1 MKKPVIASLDTKER
15 QELIEHIHK
24 SSLANDDKEVV
35 VEALNFYNDLL
46 EKLKSSK
53 ISINQLK
60 QMLVGFK
67 ADNIK
72 KLLQIHYKVCLLD
85 LRHKRIKDKLRKLPI
100 KREIVVIGAV
110 KTVSMIMKEQ
120 RHII

>member
-24 SSLANDDKEVV
+24 SSLANGDKEVV

-72 KLLQIHYKVCLLD
+72 KLLQIH
-85 LRHKRIKDKLRKLPI
+85 
-100 KREIVVIGAV
+100 
-110 KTVSMIMKEQ
+110 
-120 RHII
+120 

>member
-46 EKLKSSK
+46 EKLKSLK

-72 KLLQIHYKVCLLD
+72 KLLQIH
-85 LRHKRIKDKLRKLPI
+85 
-100 KREIVVIGAV
+100 
-110 KTVSMIMKEQ
+110 
-120 RHII
+120 